1 MAALVTDHE
10 RALTLVFAELGGV
23 AAEQSQAF
31 TGSPG
36 TLAQRTNETGTQ
48 FWVHRFSDA
57 LGRRREAYLGKSEDP
72 KVLAAIAAL
81 RERIATTNSTIS
93 RVRLLARAGFAT
105 LDRKAFATLA
115 SVHNHGLFRAGA
127 LLIGSHAYGALLNGL
142 GVRAVPYATEDVD
155 IARREALALPR
166 IPAFLDI
173 LQETGI
179 DFFEVPALDR
189 RAPSTSFAERG
200 GSHLRVDLL
209 VPSRNDDYS
218 VIQIPEL
225 KAHAKALPYLA
236 YLLGASQEVPVLS
249 PHGIVMVRTPTP
261 ERYAVHKLIVSQLRD
276 KASSKAE
283 KDLRQAATL
292 IEAVTE
298 RFPGAVEE
306 ALRDVPK
313 SAVRHV
319 RQATNA
325 LARHLP
331 SSSEVAW
338 EALDV
343 RRASLRVSA
352 GTKKS
357 DRTVLRRP
365 DDGLDRLS

>member
-1 MAALVTDHE
+1 MSALITDHE
-10 RALTLVFAELGGV
+10 RALTLLFAELAGA

-31 TGSPG
+31 VGTPG
-36 TLAQRTNETGTQ
+36 TLAQRANETGTR

-57 LGRRREAYLGKSEDP
+57 LGRRHETYLGKSEDP
-72 KVLAAIAAL
+72 AVARAVEAL
-81 RERIATTNSTIS
+81 RERIDATNSVIS

-105 LDRKAFATLA
+105 VDRKAFATLA
-115 SVHNHGLFRAGA
+115 SLHNHGLFRAGA

-155 IARREALALPR
+155 IARREALALPG

-173 LQETGI
+173 LRETGI
-179 DFFEVPALDR
+179 EFFEVPALDR
-189 RAPSTSFAERG
+189 RAPSTSFAEPG

-209 VPSRNDDYS
+209 VPSKNEDYP
-218 VIQIPEL
+218 VIPVPEL

-236 YLLGASQEVPVLS
+236 YLLGASQEVPALS
-249 PHGIVMVRTPTP
+249 PHGIVLVRTPTP

-276 KASSKAE
+276 KASSKAG

-306 ALRDVPK
+306 ALQAVPK
-313 SAVRHV
+313 SAVRYV
-319 RQATNA
+319 RRATEA
-325 LARHLP
+325 LERHLP
-331 SSSEVAW
+331 SSSEAAW
-338 EALDV
+338 EALEV
-343 RRASLRVSA
+343 RRARS
-352 GTKKS
+352 
-357 DRTVLRRP
+357 
-365 DDGLDRLS
+365 